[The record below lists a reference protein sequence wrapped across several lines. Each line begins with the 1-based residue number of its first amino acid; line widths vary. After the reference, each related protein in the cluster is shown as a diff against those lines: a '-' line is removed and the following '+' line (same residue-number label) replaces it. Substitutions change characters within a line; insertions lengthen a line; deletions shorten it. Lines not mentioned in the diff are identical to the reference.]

1 MNTRKQNMF
10 KHSRFNGL
18 VTIFMSS
25 CALIL
30 AVSTPDLALGAASVH
45 SSARSAAMGGAFTGL
60 AKGINAAKYN
70 PANLGLNGYRQ
81 YGLEFVALGASV
93 TNNSF
98 SLSDYNNYTG
108 ATLSTAD
115 KQDILDKIPTE
126 GLSLDADVKASA
138 MSLALGSFVLSF
150 GGVGAADINL
160 NRDIVDLM
168 LNGLAYADTLNV
180 TGSYSDAVSYATAGL
195 SFGMPIYSSAT
206 RQLAIGFT
214 GNYIRGIAF
223 EEVTSLRGLAA
234 AYETG
239 FQGEG
244 EAIMRTA
251 TGGSGYG
258 VDVGAALK
266 LNNSYTA
273 GVRIEN
279 VVSRI
284 KWSNKPE
291 ERGYIFQFDSTTV
304 DDFNGDAVT
313 SDDYTIDI
321 PSFTTSLPAV
331 MNVGF
336 AHTSGKLLWALDWTQ
351 GFRAAPGTSTKPRVA
366 LGAEY
371 RLLGFLP
378 LRAGYGMGGDRATAF
393 SFGSGLNFFGFY
405 LDAAVVT
412 GSTMSVYSAKGAN
425 VSVSTGITF

>member
-1 MNTRKQNMF
+1 MNTRKHNMF
-10 KHSRFNGL
+10 KFSRLNSTATVLVSICTLALAGL
-18 VTIFMSS
+18 
-25 CALIL
+25 
-30 AVSTPDLALGAASVH
+30 TPDQACGAASVY

-70 PANLGLNGYRQ
+70 PANLGLDGYRQ
-81 YGLEFVALGASV
+81 YGLEFVGFGASV

-98 SLSDYNNYTG
+98 SLADYNNYTG

-115 KQDILDKIPTE
+115 KQDIMNKIPTE
-126 GLSLDADVKASA
+126 GLSVDADIKASA
-138 MSLALGSFVLSF
+138 FSLGMGSFVLSF
-150 GGVGAADINL
+150 GGVGAADVNL

-168 LNGLAYADTLNV
+168 LNGLAYADTLDV
-180 TGSYSDAVSYATAGL
+180 TGSYSDALSYATAGI
-195 SFGMPIYSSAT
+195 SFGTAIYSSGT

-214 GNYIRGIAF
+214 GNYIRGIAI
-223 EEVTSLRGLAA
+223 EEVVSLRGLAA
-234 AYETG
+234 AYESG

-244 EAIMRTA
+244 EAVMRTA
-251 TGGSGYG
+251 TGGTGYG

-266 LNNSYTA
+266 LNKSYTA

-284 KWSNKPE
+284 KWNHEPE
-291 ERGYIFQFDSTTV
+291 ERGYVFQFDSATV
-304 DDFNGDAVT
+304 DDFNKDIVT
-313 SDDYTIDI
+313 SDDYSIDI
-321 PSFTTSLPAV
+321 PAFTTTLPAV

-336 AHTSGKLLWALDWTQ
+336 AHTSGKLLWAVDWTQ

-366 LGAEY
+366 VGAEY
-371 RLLGFLP
+371 RLLGLLP
-378 LRAGYGMGGDRATAF
+378 LRAGYGIGGDRATAF
-393 SFGSGLNFFGFY
+393 SFGSGLNLLGFY

-425 VSVSTGITF
+425 VALSTGIVF